1 MLRWTSI
8 SRILWAISMTSFRCT
23 ASWSVCIRIGCATL
37 RSFSGIIFI
46 GRLIW
51 QWASWRSRFWCLSGA
66 CIWSMWRCLRRGN
79 RRSWRCFSSC
89 HWWYPGWNWSSCCLR
104 WSRVWRWFTWTL
116 DSCWWQCKGLIA
128 YVFFHLK
135 YNELDHQLIKMWSVK
150 LIFRSIAMRMQKWL
164 TIFLTCLRALL
175 SMLPFTF
182 SGLYGG
188 YIVISFK
195 TYIFSPCHVTSSIL
209 ES

>member
-89 HWWYPGWNWSSCCLR
+89 HWWNPGWNWSSCCLR

-135 YNELDHQLIKMWSVK
+135 YNELDYQLIKIWSVETNISSNCYANAK
-150 LIFRSIAMRMQKWL
+150 MTYNFSDMLESLTVHVALYIFRSIWWVYSY
-164 TIFLTCLRALL
+164 F
-175 SMLPFTF
+175 F
-182 SGLYGG
+182 
-188 YIVISFK
+188 
-195 TYIFSPCHVTSSIL
+195 
-209 ES
+209 